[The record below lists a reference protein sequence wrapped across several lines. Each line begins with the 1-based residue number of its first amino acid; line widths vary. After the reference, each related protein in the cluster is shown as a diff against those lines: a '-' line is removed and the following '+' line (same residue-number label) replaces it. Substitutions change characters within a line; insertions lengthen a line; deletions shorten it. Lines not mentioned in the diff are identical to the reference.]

1 MDSLLKTLEK
11 AYNKENQNAENL
23 NRAMK
28 NLNRA
33 MKNKTACDTD
43 ETTVRNLEEKKEA
56 IGKKLG
62 NSKKKTN
69 KLLCEIASIKF
80 CLNEDPHDGQ
90 YVNHHLGRAVSVPC
104 VI

>member
-28 NLNRA
+28 NLNGA
-33 MKNKTACDTD
+33 MKNNTACDTD

-62 NSKKKTN
+62 N
-69 KLLCEIASIKF
+69 
-80 CLNEDPHDGQ
+80 
-90 YVNHHLGRAVSVPC
+90 
-104 VI
+104 